1 MQPGNKQQGDV
12 AVVSV
17 LESDLPCPSSP
28 ASGLSRGRTEARA
41 ARRCGRSHA
50 PLSCLRSPASL
61 PGLQAHPREHGG
73 RGSGCG
79 GCPQGLGHHGGS
91 GDACLEHL
99 PASRCF
105 RPKSQEGAPASVR
118 AARHPAEPALPA
130 CSLTRTHV
138 QTPRHTHHTHVYTQ
152 TRVHANTHALTTHH
166 IHVYTQVHMY
176 TAHTCP
182 QCAHTAHTHVQTHV
196 HSACMC
202 VHKHMYTYHTPHTCV
217 HTCTNTQ
224 VHKTHHIHVY
234 KHTCAHNTYI
244 CTYTGIHTT
253 YTPHTYTHTL
263 VQIHISHIPHTY
275 VHKHTCTHTIQHI
288 NMYTQTCPN
297 THVHSTHITYIC
309 TYTYTQA
316 HVYTHRTHVYTHRY
330 TKHPCTH
337 TTHVCTHK
345 HTHHIHTHTH
355 TCVCT
360 VLKLAILQLK
370 I

>member
-73 RGSGCG
+73 QGSGCG

-138 QTPRHTHHTHVYTQ
+138 QTPRHTHHTHV
-152 TRVHANTHALTTHH
+152 HANTHVHLPHTTYMCTRRYICTQHTRVHSVHTPHTHMYKHMCTVHACVYTNTCTHTTRH
-166 IHVYTQVHMY
+166 IHVYT
-176 TAHTCP
+176 
-182 QCAHTAHTHVQTHV
+182 HVQTPRYTKHTTYTCTNTHV
-196 HSACMC
+196 HTIHTY
-202 VHKHMYTYHTPHTCV
+202 VHTQVYIPHTHLTHTHTHSYKYTYHTY
-217 HTCTNTQ
+217 
-224 VHKTHHIHVY
+224 HIHM
-234 KHTCAHNTYI
+234 
-244 CTYTGIHTT
+244 CT
-253 YTPHTYTHTL
+253 
-263 VQIHISHIPHTY
+263 
-275 VHKHTCTHTIQHI
+275 
-288 NMYTQTCPN
+288 N
-297 THVHSTHITYIC
+297 THVHIPYST
-309 TYTYTQA
+309 
-316 HVYTHRTHVYTHRY
+316 
-330 TKHPCTH
+330 
-337 TTHVCTHK
+337 
-345 HTHHIHTHTH
+345 
-355 TCVCT
+355 
-360 VLKLAILQLK
+360 
-370 I
+370 